1 VTKVCLAC
9 KQELPMDLF
18 SPVMVK
24 GVQKRQGKC
33 TPCRRV
39 YRKAYYEANRER
51 CKAQM
56 REWQKNNPDY
66 CANWQKENPDKVKQY
81 RAASR
86 PRAREYMREQ
96 YWKDPEAARLRS
108 KQFKATNPELIK
120 TEKRRWA
127 AENKEHLRKYFS
139 RKTAELSDS
148 YIRNKLATNHKRE
161 RTLRSKDIPQELVEL
176 KRLQL
181 LLQRELKNET
191 HK

>member
-1 VTKVCLAC
+1 MTKVCLAC

-33 TPCRRV
+33 TPCREV
-39 YRKAYYEANRER
+39 YRKAYYEANKER

-108 KQFKATNPELIK
+108 KQFKAANPELIK
-120 TEKRRWA
+120 TEKRKWV